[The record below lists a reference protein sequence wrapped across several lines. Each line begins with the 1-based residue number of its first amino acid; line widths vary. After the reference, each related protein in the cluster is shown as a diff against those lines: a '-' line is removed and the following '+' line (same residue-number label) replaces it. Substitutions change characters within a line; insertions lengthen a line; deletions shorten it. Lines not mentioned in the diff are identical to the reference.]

1 MDDDQYAAARTHFR
15 AADGSLVTLCAP
27 GYDLTEP
34 WSGSVRITTN
44 RPYAGTPEG
53 LDLRQLHLTRAGN
66 YDHVLE
72 RVIDGHWSNVVQM
85 QGGQCM
91 IGHSDSADQGLAVW
105 RGPWHEAATWLPDPK
120 MPGSHVLRY
129 FAGLGFHDS
138 TDGLRVTAT
147 RPAVHTVGVLEVSK
161 RVPGVGHL
169 DIRQPAL
176 AHRLVPVWSGARVT
190 TGEVWA
196 EEVSPAEKSSNGSD
210 KSGLP
215 DMVVIHATPS
225 TVTTLAGERD
235 DKHLCDRR
243 VEFLHRVTELCWA
256 HESARTRESRKKAS
270 S

>member
-1 MDDDQYAAARTHFR
+1 MHDHQNAAERTHFR
-15 AADGSLVTLCAP
+15 AADGSRVTLCAP

-34 WSGSVRITTN
+34 WSASVRITTN

-72 RVIDGHWSNVVQM
+72 RVVDGHWSNVVQM

-91 IGHSDSADQGLAVW
+91 IGHSDRADQGLAVW

-120 MPGSHVLRY
+120 MQGSHVLRY

-138 TDGLRVTAT
+138 PDGLRVSAT
-147 RPAVHTVGVLEVSK
+147 RPAAHTVEVLEVSK
-161 RVPGVGHL
+161 RIPEVGHL
-169 DIRQPAL
+169 DIRPPGL
-176 AHRLVPVWSGARVT
+176 AHRLVPVWSGATVP

-196 EEVSPAEKSSNGSD
+196 EEAFPGSSES
-210 KSGLP
+210 P
-215 DMVVIHATPS
+215 DMVVIHATPT

-235 DKHLCDRR
+235 HKQHCERR
-243 VEFLHRVTELCWA
+243 VDFLHRVTELCWA
-256 HESARTRESRKKAS
+256 RESDRPRESSQTRESRKKAS

>member
-1 MDDDQYAAARTHFR
+1 MHHHQYAAERTHFR
-15 AADGSLVTLCAP
+15 AADGSRVTLCAP

-34 WSGSVRITTN
+34 WSASVRITTN

-53 LDLRQLHLTRAGN
+53 LDLRHLHIARAGN

-72 RVIDGHWSNVVQM
+72 RVVDGHWSNVVQM

-138 TDGLRVTAT
+138 PHGLRVIAA
-147 RPAVHTVGVLEVSK
+147 RPAVHNVEVLEVSK
-161 RVPGVGHL
+161 RVPEVGHL

-176 AHRLVPVWSGARVT
+176 AHRLVPVWSGAPVP

-196 EEVSPAEKSSNGSD
+196 EEVSPWSEKSPAGS
-210 KSGLP
+210 

-225 TVTTLAGERD
+225 TVTTLPGEGD
-235 DKHLCDRR
+235 HKHLCERR
-243 VEFLHRVTELCWA
+243 VEFLHRVTEMCWA
-256 HESARTRESRKKAS
+256 RESTHKEKWS
-270 S
+270 